1 MPVKNIVVGQKIAR
15 AKAQRAR
22 ELRREMTAAEAR
34 LWTELRTNKL
44 GGLHFRRQQ
53 VIDGFIVDFYC
64 HECALIVEADGSIH
78 DLQKDHDIQRQ
89 SHLEARGFHVMR
101 ISNDEVLGHT
111 DHVLDRILK
120 ACLSLRHPLSETG
133 RVAGDLG
140 FGVSE

>member
-34 LWTELRTNKL
+34 LWNELRTNKL

-64 HECALIVEADGSIH
+64 HECGLIVEVDGDIH
-78 DLQKDHDIQRQ
+78 DLQKGYDVQRQ
-89 SHLEARGFHVMR
+89 SHLTARGFHVLR
-101 ISNDEVLGHT
+101 ISNNEVLGHI
-111 DHVLDRILK
+111 DLVIDKILK
-120 ACLSLRHPLSETG
+120 TCLSLRDPLPAAG
-133 RVAGDLG
+133 RGAGG
-140 FGVSE
+140 